1 MKGRNMKLRFALA
14 VLPALLAAPGAWA
27 ADTFAIDMPH
37 SFSNFEIGHLGLTRI
52 HGRFNKTSG
61 KITLDRAAKQGTI
74 EAEIDAASIDT
85 GYARRDELL
94 RSEDYFD
101 VAKFPTITFRSKNLR
116 FKGDT
121 LVAADGELTILGVT
135 RPVTLEL
142 ETFNC
147 ITHPVNKRE
156 ICGTIARTTIKRSD
170 FGMTRASRS
179 LSDEVRISL
188 NIEALRS

>member
-1 MKGRNMKLRFALA
+1 MKLKAAL
-14 VLPALLAAPGAWA
+14 VLIGLLAAPIAWS
-27 ADTFAIDMPH
+27 ADTYVIDMPH
-37 SFSNFEIGHLGLTRI
+37 SFSNFDIGHLGLTRI
-52 HGRFNKTSG
+52 HGRFNRTSG

-94 RSEDYFD
+94 RTEDYFD

-121 LVAADGELTILGVT
+121 LAAADGELTLLGVT
-135 RPVTLEL
+135 RPVTLEV

-147 ITHPVNKRE
+147 ITHPVNKRQ
-156 ICGTIARTTIKRSD
+156 ICGTVARTTIKRSD

-179 LSDEVRISL
+179 LSDDVRISL
-188 NIEALRS
+188 NIEALQN